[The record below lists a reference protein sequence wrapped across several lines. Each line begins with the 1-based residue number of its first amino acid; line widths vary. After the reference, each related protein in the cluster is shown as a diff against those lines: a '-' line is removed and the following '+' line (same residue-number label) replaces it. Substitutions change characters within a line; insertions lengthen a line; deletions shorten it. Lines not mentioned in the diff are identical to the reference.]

1 MWKLQPQN
9 PIDGDRSAFRG
20 TYEGFRCGVGY
31 AGRIQTICRNSGRL
45 NENKNSATCY
55 RHGAK
60 KQEMQNVD
68 QVKLT
73 RDYDSVIQ

>member
-1 MWKLQPQN
+1 MPKLW
-9 PIDGDRSAFRG
+9 PIKR
-20 TYEGFRCGVGY
+20 E
-31 AGRIQTICRNSGRL
+31 L

-68 QVKLT
+68 QAKLT